1 MSNYATKQYAAEVDT
16 SNFAAKRDF
25 LDLKTEVGKKD
36 IDKLIKVTIGLHNFK
51 KVDDLDFDK
60 LTMFLWIWKIK

>member
-1 MSNYATKQYAAEVDT
+1 MSNYATKQDAAEVDT
-16 SNFAAKRDF
+16 CNFAAKRDF

-60 LTMFLWIWKIK
+60 LTMFLWIWKN

>member
-1 MSNYATKQYAAEVDT
+1 MSNYATKQDAAEADT

-60 LTMFLWIWKIK
+60 LTMFLWIWKN

>member
-1 MSNYATKQYAAEVDT
+1 MSNYATKQDAAEVDT

-36 IDKLIKVTIGLHNFK
+36 IDKPIKVTIGLHNFK

-60 LTMFLWIWKIK
+60 LTMFLWIWKN